1 MTIDIFRSQSEILTS
16 SIAISEI
23 LRRIQR
29 LRDTCIALVSQ
40 FYMHFNSEKIFLY
53 WKFTEVCTIVSLHGS
68 VLTFGKIYLC
78 LWFILK
84 RASFFSLS
92 LSPPARPPP
101 PLFSFSLSFS
111 LPFFPSLAPSLSLA
125 CSLAR
130 SLPEPSWLWRFSSR
144 AELTLEEIYL
154 LIQCGHVF
162 FGISQKSAL

>member
-92 LSPPARPPP
+92 
-101 PLFSFSLSFS
+101 FS